1 METEML
7 ISDSIVASV
16 TLRQLGSGLIA
27 QSQKATAAAM
37 QIAEK

>member
-1 METEML
+1 LER
-7 ISDSIVASV
+7 DAYFV
-16 TLRQLGSGLIA
+16 QLGSGLIA

>member
-1 METEML
+1 MDAKNRL
-7 ISDSIVASV
+7 INTD
-16 TLRQLGSGLIA
+16 TLGSGLIA